1 MRKKFGVFKEKYSHI
16 ISMLEKGYPY
26 TDVILDL
33 KDNHQLDLSFNT
45 FRSYLYRYRKE
56 LNQDIDTSTKSVLKN
71 PDLRNHRTN
80 MDTCNSEDSPQLP
93 DSSDEVEK
101 PKQTF
106 KNRASG
112 EAFIARLLNKS

>member
-1 MRKKFGVFKEKYSHI
+1 MRKKFGFFKEKYSHI

-56 LNQDIDTSTKSVLKN
+56 LNLDANTSTKSTSQST
-71 PDLRNHRTN
+71 DLRNHLTN
-80 MDTCNSEDSPQLP
+80 IDTYNSKNSHQLP
-93 DSSDEVEK
+93 DCSDEYEK
-101 PKQTF
+101 PKQVF
-106 KNRASG
+106 NNRASG
-112 EAFIARLLNKS
+112 DAFINNLLNGS